1 MSVVFRVV
9 KRQQTLASPG
19 TQNKTSMPRKTIKKH
34 DFVKLRKTKKR
45 TTKKVIDFNVGQQR
59 KQKKT

>member
-1 MSVVFRVV
+1 
-9 KRQQTLASPG
+9 
-19 TQNKTSMPRKTIKKH
+19 MPRKTIKRH

-45 TTKKVIDFNVGQQR
+45 TTKKVIDFNVGQQK